1 MAFAPA
7 IPVIILILVF
17 LGIAIRRIGRFTFR
31 IWQVMLAGAVAVLV
45 TGQISPAS
53 AIRAINMD
61 VMIFLFGMFVVG
73 VALHESGYLLSLSS
87 RFFRRAASPDQL
99 LLVLVFSVGIL
110 SALLMNDTIA
120 IIGTPLALYFA
131 RMNRISPKLLLLALA
146 FSVTTGS
153 VMSPIGNPQNLLVAL
168 HGPVGNPFITF
179 AVFLAI
185 PTAASLVLVYLFLRV
200 AFRKES
206 WEQGLLFNHEAV
218 KDERLALISKL
229 SLGVLVTL
237 ILVKIAGFFVG
248 LDTWVSLPAIALLS
262 AFPILA
268 LSGRRVEMVRKVDWE
283 TLIFFAA
290 MFVLMES
297 VWESGFFQS
306 LILLI
311 GGEISLIPV
320 ILGLSVVV
328 SQFISNVPWV
338 ALYLPAITRPG
349 QSMAALMALAAG
361 STIAGNLSILGAASN
376 VIIIQN
382 AEKEGETLTFPEF
395 VKIGL
400 PLTLLQCLVYWF
412 FLGMG

>member
-1 MAFAPA
+1 MAFAPT
-7 IPVIILILVF
+7 IPVIVLVLVF
-17 LGIAIRRIGRFTFR
+17 LGIAVRRIGRFTFK
-31 IWQVMLAGAVAVLV
+31 IWQVMLIGAVAVLV
-45 TGQISPAS
+45 TGQISPVS
-53 AIRAINMD
+53 AIQAINMD
-61 VMIFLFGMFVVG
+61 VMIFLFGMFIVG
-73 VALHESGYLLSLSS
+73 VALHESGYLLFLAT
-87 RFFRRAASPDQL
+87 RIFRRAGNPDQL

-110 SALLMNDTIA
+110 SALLMNDTLA
-120 IIGTPLALYFA
+120 IIGTPLALYFS

-168 HGPVGNPFITF
+168 HGSVGNPFITF
-179 AVFLAI
+179 AQFLAI
-185 PTAASLVLVYLFLRV
+185 PTAISLILVYLFLRI

-206 WEQGLLFNHEAV
+206 WERSLVFNHEAV
-218 KDERLALISKL
+218 KDTRLALISKI
-229 SLGVLVTL
+229 SLGVLISL
-237 ILVKIAGFFVG
+237 IFVKIAGFFVG

-262 AFPILA
+262 ALPILA
-268 LSGRRVEMVRKVDWE
+268 LSGRRVEIVKKVDWE
-283 TLIFFAA
+283 TLVFFAA

-306 LILLI
+306 FILLI
-311 GGEISLIPV
+311 GGEITRIPV
-320 ILGLSVVV
+320 IVGLSVIV
-328 SQFISNVPWV
+328 SQFVSNVPWV
-338 ALYLPAITRPG
+338 ALYLPAITGRG
-349 QSMAALMALAAG
+349 QSLAALMALAAG

-400 PLTLLQCLVYWF
+400 PLTFLQALVYWF

>member
-1 MAFAPA
+1 MAFAPV
-7 IPVIILILVF
+7 IPVIVLVVVF

-31 IWQVMLAGAVAVLV
+31 IWQIMLAGAVAVLV
-45 TGQISPAS
+45 TGQISPVS
-53 AIRAINMD
+53 AVKAINLD

-185 PTAASLVLVYLFLRV
+185 PTAISLVLVYLFLRV

-206 WEQGLLFNHEAV
+206 WGQGLLFNHEAV
-218 KDERLALISKL
+218 KDERLALISRV
-229 SLGVLVTL
+229 SLGVLVSL

-248 LDTWVSLPAIALLS
+248 LDTWVSLPAIAVLS

-268 LSGRRVEMVRKVDWE
+268 LSGRRVEIVKKVDWE
-283 TLIFFAA
+283 TIVFFAA

-306 LILLI
+306 LILAI

-328 SQFISNVPWV
+328 SQFVSNVPWV
-338 ALYLPAITRPG
+338 ALSLPAITRPG

-376 VIIIQN
+376 IIIIQN

-400 PLTLLQCLVYWF
+400 PLTLLQVLVYWF